1 MQTQVLIVGAGP
13 TGLVL
18 ALWLTRLGVR
28 VRIID
33 RNAGPGETSRAFAV
47 QARTL
52 ELYDQIGLAEAAVRR
67 GRRLSAVNV
76 HERTKAV
83 ARIPLGDF
91 GRGLSPFPYI
101 LILLQDKHEKL
112 LIEPLAEA
120 GVEVERN
127 TELIGFEDDGAHV
140 CARLKRS
147 DGEDEFCDAA
157 FLCGCDGVHSAIRAL
172 VNTDYLG
179 GTYERVFYVADVTAT
194 GLMVDGEVHY
204 AMAGPDLCRV
214 FPLMGKDRVRL
225 IGRVPDSAKASG
237 FPATYDDVA
246 DQVVEATG
254 LKVSMVEWF
263 STYRVHHRVAAKFRK
278 GRAFLLGDACHTHSP
293 AGSQGLNTGVGD
305 AVNLAWKLSAV
316 LREHANPVLLDTY
329 ETERMEVARRVIATT
344 DLAFGLQVN
353 PAGAMRFA
361 RLGLAKLMPM
371 LMRLER
377 VRLLFFRTVSQLML
391 NYRKSALSV
400 GRAGGVVGGDRLPWI
415 GRTGDT
421 DNFAPLRTLGWQV
434 HVYGRAENRLREMC
448 ARRGLALHE
457 FAWGAGARQGGL
469 AKDAIYLVRP
479 DGYVAYA
486 SREQN
491 PRGIERLLSRFQ
503 LKFAAA
509 AEFASLDSLEEAHRP
524 FTHVSPV
531 SLNT

>member
-1 MQTQVLIVGAGP
+1 MRGCSCHVPRWAHQLRPRGAMQTEVLIVGAGP

-157 FLCGCDGVHSAIRAL
+157 FLCGCDGVHSAIREL
-172 VNTDYLG
+172 VNTDYPG
-179 GTYERVFYVADVTAT
+179 G
-194 GLMVDGEVHY
+194 
-204 AMAGPDLCRV
+204 
-214 FPLMGKDRVRL
+214 
-225 IGRVPDSAKASG
+225 
-237 FPATYDDVA
+237 
-246 DQVVEATG
+246 
-254 LKVSMVEWF
+254 
-263 STYRVHHRVAAKFRK
+263 
-278 GRAFLLGDACHTHSP
+278 
-293 AGSQGLNTGVGD
+293 
-305 AVNLAWKLSAV
+305 
-316 LREHANPVLLDTY
+316 
-329 ETERMEVARRVIATT
+329 
-344 DLAFGLQVN
+344 
-353 PAGAMRFA
+353 
-361 RLGLAKLMPM
+361 
-371 LMRLER
+371 
-377 VRLLFFRTVSQLML
+377 
-391 NYRKSALSV
+391 
-400 GRAGGVVGGDRLPWI
+400 
-415 GRTGDT
+415 
-421 DNFAPLRTLGWQV
+421 
-434 HVYGRAENRLREMC
+434 
-448 ARRGLALHE
+448 
-457 FAWGAGARQGGL
+457 
-469 AKDAIYLVRP
+469 
-479 DGYVAYA
+479 
-486 SREQN
+486 
-491 PRGIERLLSRFQ
+491 
-503 LKFAAA
+503 
-509 AEFASLDSLEEAHRP
+509 
-524 FTHVSPV
+524 
-531 SLNT
+531 